1 MDKWLQCLAS
11 GLKSLQMV
19 TFGTWLVV
27 WKTEHLSASD
37 TVVLKKKK
45 KKKLF
50 GNHWSKES
58 EYFFPNWDLDKRPMT
73 VRKTYEDACPCGGT
87 IFSFMNYIL
96 ILLVMETLPETVTQ
110 GLRVQHNTQRSIIL
124 EVSHPSLTHMHT
136 TTTTAYK
143 HIVIK
148 QLADCKS
155 LLRDA

>member
-58 EYFFPNWDLDKRPMT
+58 EYFFPNWDLDKPANDSQ
-73 VRKTYEDACPCGGT
+73 EDLWRCLPLRWD
-87 IFSFMNYIL
+87 YI
-96 ILLVMETLPETVTQ
+96 
-110 GLRVQHNTQRSIIL
+110 
-124 EVSHPSLTHMHT
+124 
-136 TTTTAYK
+136 
-143 HIVIK
+143 
-148 QLADCKS
+148 
-155 LLRDA
+155 